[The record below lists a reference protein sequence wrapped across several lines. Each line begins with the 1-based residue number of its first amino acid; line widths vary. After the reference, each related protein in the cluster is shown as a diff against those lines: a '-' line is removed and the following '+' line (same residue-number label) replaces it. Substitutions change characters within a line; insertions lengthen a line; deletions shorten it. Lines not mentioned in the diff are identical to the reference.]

1 MSPTRKK
8 KGVRGSQKAVAD
20 RHLEIRLAAEQ
31 GQGDLVRWICDRF
44 GYGQRTARRDLQA
57 IKRADPAWWKRN
69 IHEMRGL
76 VNGRSGPDGHTPERP
91 ELQEA
96 IAGVVVLEK
105 LTGGLLSIAQRDATR
120 AARQTERLLGAKDEQ
135 NVRALRR
142 FIQLRHQPTRIT
154 PAQTEA
160 FARIVEAHLK
170 GQAIEMAY
178 SNVEEA
184 LPGMTPAAPAVGG
197 KARRAQPRRRVGPV
211 CLFHAKRSWYLLAR
225 VLEGKGKGELR
236 QFKLARI
243 ERTELVDHPFLPPA
257 DFDLESHLQGAW
269 ELFRRDDGGERRIRV
284 VVDFDRLFSKNIVET
299 MWHSTQSIVP
309 LPDGGVRFTAEVNGF
324 DEILWWVLQM
334 GSHATVVEP
343 SELRTLV
350 AKELDATRK
359 LYA

>member
-1 MSPTRKK
+1 MSPSRKK
-8 KGVRGSQKAVAD
+8 KGVRSSQKAVAD
-20 RHLEIRLAAEQ
+20 RHLEIKLAAEQ
-31 GQGDLVRWICDRF
+31 GQGDLVRWICDKF
-44 GYGQRTARRDLQA
+44 GFGPRTARRDLLA
-57 IKRADPAWWKRN
+57 IKRADLPWWKRN
-69 IHEMRGL
+69 VHEMRGL
-76 VNGRSGPDGHTPERP
+76 INGRSGPDGHTPERP

-120 AARQTERLLGAKDEQ
+120 AAKQTERLLGTKDEQ

-170 GQAIEMAY
+170 RQAIDIVY
-178 SNVEEA
+178 SNLDDPIGA
-184 LPGMTPAAPAVGG
+184 GPSPSTDG
-197 KARRAQPRRRVGPV
+197 KARKAPPRRRIGPV
-211 CLFHAKRSWYLLAR
+211 CLFHAKRSWYLLAL
-225 VLEGKGKGELR
+225 VLDGKSKGELR

-243 ERTELVDHPFLPPA
+243 ERTTLVDQPFLPPA

-269 ELFRRDDGGERRIRV
+269 ELFRRSDGRDERIRV
-284 VVDFDRLFSKNIVET
+284 VVEFDALFAKNILET
-299 MWHSTQSIVP
+299 MWHSSQVIQP
-309 LPDGGVRFTAEVNGF
+309 LPHGGVRFSAEVNGF

-334 GSHATVVEP
+334 GSHARVVEP
-343 SELRTLV
+343 PELRDML

>member
-1 MSPTRKK
+1 MSPSRKK
-8 KGVRGSQKAVAD
+8 KGVRSSQKAVAD
-20 RHLEIRLAAEQ
+20 RHLEIKLAAEQ
-31 GQGDLVRWICDRF
+31 GQGDLVRWICDKF
-44 GYGQRTARRDLQA
+44 GFGPRTARRDLLA
-57 IKRADPAWWKRN
+57 IKRTDLPWWKKN

-76 VNGRSGPDGHTPERP
+76 INGRSGPDGHTPERP

-170 GQAIEMAY
+170 GQAIEIVY
-178 SNVEEA
+178 SNIDEA
-184 LPGMTPAAPAVGG
+184 LPGTAATPSTGSG
-197 KARRAQPRRRVGPV
+197 KARKAQPRRRVGPV
-211 CLFHAKRSWYLLAR
+211 CLFHAKRSWYLLAH
-225 VLEGKGKGELR
+225 VLEGKSKGELR

-243 ERTELVDHPFLPPA
+243 ERTEVVDQPFMPPSG
-257 DFDLESHLQGAW
+257 FDLESHLQGAW
-269 ELFRRDDGGERRIRV
+269 ELFRRPDGVDRRIRV
-284 VVDFDRLFSKNIVET
+284 VIDFDAPFSKNILET
-299 MWHSTQSIVP
+299 MWHSTQSIEP
-309 LPDGGVRFTAEVNGF
+309 RSGGGVRFTAEVNGF

-334 GSHATVVEP
+334 GSHAVVVEP
-343 SELRTLV
+343 ADLRSMV

>member
-1 MSPTRKK
+1 MSPSRRK
-8 KGVRGSQKAVAD
+8 KGVRSTQKAVAD

-31 GQGDLVRWICDRF
+31 GQGDLVRFICDKF
-44 GYGQRTARRDLQA
+44 GFGPRTARRDLQA
-57 IKRADPAWWKRN
+57 IKRSDPKWWKDN

-76 VNGRSGPDGHTPERP
+76 INGRSGPDGHTPERP

-105 LTGGLLSIAQRDATR
+105 LTGGLLSIAQRDAKR
-120 AARQTERLLGAKDEQ
+120 AARQTERLLSTRDEE

-170 GQAIEMAY
+170 GQAIEIVY
-178 SNVEEA
+178 SNIDEP
-184 LPGMTPAAPAVGG
+184 LPGTTPAAAAG
-197 KARRAQPRRRVGPV
+197 KARKAPPRRRIGPV

-225 VLEGKGKGELR
+225 VLEGKSKGELR

-243 ERTELVDHPFLPPA
+243 ERTALVDEPFMPAA

-269 ELFRRDDGGERRIRV
+269 ELFRRDDGRERRIRV
-284 VVDFDRLFSKNIVET
+284 VVEFDAMFSKNIVET
-299 MWHSTQSIVP
+299 MWHSTQSIEP
-309 LPDGGVRFTAEVNGF
+309 LPEGGVRFTAEVNGF

-334 GSHATVVEP
+334 GSHAKVVEP
-343 SELRTLV
+343 KELRELL
-350 AKELDATRK
+350 AQELDATRR
-359 LYA
+359 LYD

>member
-1 MSPTRKK
+1 MSPSRKK
-8 KGVRGSQKAVAD
+8 KGVRSSQKAVAD
-20 RHLEIRLAAEQ
+20 RHLEIKLAAEQ
-31 GQGDLVRWICDRF
+31 GQGDLVRWICDKF
-44 GYGQRTARRDLQA
+44 GFGPRTARRDLLA
-57 IKRADPAWWKRN
+57 IKRADMPWWRKN

-76 VNGRSGPDGHTPERP
+76 INGRSGPDGHTPERP

-105 LTGGLLSIAQRDATR
+105 LTGGLLSIAQRDAKR
-120 AARQTERLLGAKDEQ
+120 AAKQTERLLGTKDEQ

-170 GQAIEMAY
+170 GQAVEIAY
-178 SNVEEA
+178 SNIDEP
-184 LPGMTPAAPAVGG
+184 LTSSSSAATASG
-197 KARRAQPRRRVGPV
+197 KARKAQPRRRIGPV
-211 CLFHAKRSWYLLAR
+211 CLFHAKRSWYLLAQ
-225 VLEGKGKGELR
+225 VLEGKSKGELR

-243 ERTELVDHPFLPPA
+243 ERTEIVNQTWSPSA

-269 ELFRRDDGGERRIRV
+269 ELFRRSDGVDRRIRV
-284 VVDFDRLFSKNIVET
+284 VVDFDALFSKNIVET
-299 MWHSTQSIVP
+299 MWHSTQSIEP
-309 LPDGGVRFTAEVNGF
+309 LPAGGVRFTAQVNGF

-334 GSHATVVEP
+334 GSHARVVEP
-343 SELRTLV
+343 PELRELL
-350 AKELDATRK
+350 ARELDATRK

>member
-1 MSPTRKK
+1 MSPARKK
-8 KGVRGSQKAVAD
+8 KGVRSSQKAVAD
-20 RHLEIRLAAEQ
+20 RHLDIRMAAEL

-44 GYGQRTARRDLQA
+44 GFGQRTARRDLLA
-57 IKRADPAWWKRN
+57 IKKADPGWWKRN

-76 VNGRSGPDGHTPERP
+76 INGRSGPDGHTPERP

-120 AARQTERLLGAKDEQ
+120 AARQTERLLGAQDER

-170 GQAIEMAY
+170 GQAIDIVY
-178 SNVEEA
+178 SNLDEPIGA
-184 LPGMTPAAPAVGG
+184 GPSPSTDG
-197 KARRAQPRRRVGPV
+197 KARKAPPRRRIGPV
-211 CLFHAKRSWYLLAR
+211 CLFHAKRSWYLLAL
-225 VLEGKGKGELR
+225 VLDGKSKGELR

-243 ERTELVDHPFLPPA
+243 ERTSLVDQPFLPPA

-269 ELFRRDDGGERRIRV
+269 ELFRRSDGRDERIRV
-284 VVDFDRLFSKNIVET
+284 VVEFDALFAKNILET
-299 MWHSTQSIVP
+299 MWHSSQVIQP
-309 LPDGGVRFTAEVNGF
+309 LAQGGVRFSAEVNGF

-334 GSHATVVEP
+334 GSHAKVIEP
-343 SELRTLV
+343 AALRELV
-350 AKELDATRK
+350 ARELEATRK
-359 LYA
+359 LYD

>member
-1 MSPTRKK
+1 MSAARKK
-8 KGVRGSQKAVAD
+8 KGVRSTQKAVAD
-20 RHLEIRLAAEQ
+20 RPLEIRMAAEQ
-31 GQGDLVRWICDRF
+31 GQGDLVRYICDKF
-44 GYGQRTARRDLQA
+44 GFGARTARRDLQA
-57 IKRADPAWWKRN
+57 IKRADPRWWKDN

-76 VNGRSGPDGHTPERP
+76 INGRSGPDGHTPERP

-105 LTGGLLSIAQRDATR
+105 LTGGLLSIAQRDAKR
-120 AARQTERLLGAKDEQ
+120 AARQTERLLGARDEA

-170 GQAIEMAY
+170 GQAIEIVY
-178 SNVEEA
+178 STIDEP
-184 LPGMTPAAPAVGG
+184 LPIAAPTAASG
-197 KARRAQPRRRVGPV
+197 KARKAPPRRRIGPV

-225 VLEGKGKGELR
+225 VLEGRSKGELR

-243 ERTELVDHPFLPPA
+243 ERTELCEHPFLPPD

-269 ELFRRDDGGERRIRV
+269 ELYRLDTGGERRIRV
-284 VVDFDRLFSKNIVET
+284 VIEFDAMFSKNIVET
-299 MWHSTQSIVP
+299 LWHSTQSIEP
-309 LPDGGVRFTAEVNGF
+309 RAGGGVRFTAEVNGF

-334 GSHATVVEP
+334 GSHAVVVEP
-343 SELRTLV
+343 AELRAMV
-350 AKELDATRK
+350 ARELDATRK

>member
-1 MSPTRKK
+1 MSAARKK
-8 KGVRGSQKAVAD
+8 KGVRSSQKAVAD

-31 GQGDLVRWICDRF
+31 GQGDLVRFICDKF
-44 GYGQRTARRDLQA
+44 GFGARTARRDLQA
-57 IKRADPAWWKRN
+57 IKRADPKWWKDN

-76 VNGRSGPDGHTPERP
+76 INGRSGPDGHTPERP

-105 LTGGLLSIAQRDATR
+105 LTGGLLSIAQRDAKR
-120 AARQTERLLGAKDEQ
+120 AARQTERLLSTRDEE

-170 GQAIEMAY
+170 GQAIEIVY
-178 SNVEEA
+178 SNIDEP
-184 LPGMTPAAPAVGG
+184 LPGMTPAASGG
-197 KARRAQPRRRVGPV
+197 KARKAPPRRRIGPV

-225 VLEGKGKGELR
+225 VLEGKSKRELR

-243 ERTELVDHPFLPPA
+243 ERTTLVDEPFMPAA

-269 ELFRRDDGGERRIRV
+269 ELFRRDQGGDRRIRV
-284 VVDFDRLFSKNIVET
+284 VVEFDAVFAKNIVET
-299 MWHSTQSIVP
+299 MWHSTQSIEP
-309 LPDGGVRFTAEVNGF
+309 LPEGGVRFTAEVNGF

-334 GSHATVVEP
+334 GSHAKVVEP
-343 SELRTLV
+343 KELRELL
-350 AKELDATRK
+350 AQELDATRR
-359 LYA
+359 LYD

>member
-1 MSPTRKK
+1 MSPARKK
-8 KGVRGSQKAVAD
+8 KGVRSSQKAVAD
-20 RHLEIRLAAEQ
+20 RHLDIRMAAEL

-44 GYGQRTARRDLQA
+44 GFGQRTARRDLLA
-57 IKRADPAWWKRN
+57 IKKADPGWWKRN

-76 VNGRSGPDGHTPERP
+76 INGRSGPDGHTPERP

-120 AARQTERLLGAKDEQ
+120 AARQTERLLGAQDER

-170 GQAIEMAY
+170 GQAIDIVY
-178 SNVEEA
+178 SNLDEPIGA
-184 LPGMTPAAPAVGG
+184 GPSPSTDG
-197 KARRAQPRRRVGPV
+197 KARKAPPRRRIGPV
-211 CLFHAKRSWYLLAR
+211 CLFHAKRSWYLLAL
-225 VLEGKGKGELR
+225 VLDGKSKGELR

-243 ERTELVDHPFLPPA
+243 ERTSLVDQPFLPPA

-269 ELFRRDDGGERRIRV
+269 ELFRRSDGRDERIRV
-284 VVDFDRLFSKNIVET
+284 VVEFDALFAKNILET
-299 MWHSTQSIVP
+299 MWHSSQVIQP
-309 LPDGGVRFTAEVNGF
+309 LAQGGVRFSAEVNGF

-334 GSHATVVEP
+334 GSHAKVIEP
-343 SELRTLV
+343 VELRELV
-350 AKELDATRK
+350 ARELEATRK
-359 LYA
+359 LYD

>member
-1 MSPTRKK
+1 MSPSRKK
-8 KGVRGSQKAVAD
+8 KGVRSSQKAVAD
-20 RHLEIRLAAEQ
+20 RHLEIKLAAEQ
-31 GQGDLVRWICDRF
+31 GQGDLVRWICDKF
-44 GYGQRTARRDLQA
+44 GFGPRTARRDLLA
-57 IKRADPAWWKRN
+57 IKRADLPWWKRN
-69 IHEMRGL
+69 VHEMRGL
-76 VNGRSGPDGHTPERP
+76 INGRSGPDGHTPERP

-120 AARQTERLLGAKDEQ
+120 AAKQTERLLGTKDEQ

-170 GQAIEMAY
+170 RQAIDIVY
-178 SNVEEA
+178 SNLDDPIGA
-184 LPGMTPAAPAVGG
+184 GPSPSTDG
-197 KARRAQPRRRVGPV
+197 KARKAPPRRRIGPV
-211 CLFHAKRSWYLLAR
+211 CLFHAKRSWYLLAL
-225 VLEGKGKGELR
+225 VLDGKSKGELR

-243 ERTELVDHPFLPPA
+243 ERTTLVDQPFLPPA

-269 ELFRRDDGGERRIRV
+269 ELFRRSDGRDERIRV
-284 VVDFDRLFSKNIVET
+284 VVEFDALFAKNILET
-299 MWHSTQSIVP
+299 MWHSSQVIQP
-309 LPDGGVRFTAEVNGF
+309 LPYGGVRFSAEVNGF

-334 GSHATVVEP
+334 GSHARVVEP
-343 SELRTLV
+343 PELRDML

>member
-1 MSPTRKK
+1 MSPARKK
-8 KGVRGSQKAVAD
+8 KGVRSSQKAVAD
-20 RHLEIRLAAEQ
+20 RHLDIRMAAEL

-44 GYGQRTARRDLQA
+44 GFGQRTARRDLLA
-57 IKRADPAWWKRN
+57 IKKADPGWWKRN

-76 VNGRSGPDGHTPERP
+76 INGRSGPDGHTPERP

-120 AARQTERLLGAKDEQ
+120 AARQTERLLGAQDER

-170 GQAIEMAY
+170 GQAIDIVY
-178 SNVEEA
+178 SNLDEPIGA
-184 LPGMTPAAPAVGG
+184 GPSPSTDG
-197 KARRAQPRRRVGPV
+197 KARKAPPRRRIGPV
-211 CLFHAKRSWYLLAR
+211 CLFHAKRSWYLLAL
-225 VLEGKGKGELR
+225 VLDGKSKGELR

-243 ERTELVDHPFLPPA
+243 ERTSLVDQPFLPPA

-269 ELFRRDDGGERRIRV
+269 ELFRRSDGRDERIRV
-284 VVDFDRLFSKNIVET
+284 VVEFDALFAKNILET
-299 MWHSTQSIVP
+299 MWHSSQVIQP
-309 LPDGGVRFTAEVNGF
+309 LAQGGVRFSAEVNGF

-334 GSHATVVEP
+334 GSHAKVIEP
-343 SELRTLV
+343 AELRELV
-350 AKELDATRK
+350 ARELEATRK
-359 LYA
+359 LYD

>member
-1 MSPTRKK
+1 MSPSRKK
-8 KGVRGSQKAVAD
+8 KGVRSSQKAVAD
-20 RHLEIRLAAEQ
+20 RHLEIKLAAEQ
-31 GQGDLVRWICDRF
+31 GQGDLVRWICDKF
-44 GYGQRTARRDLQA
+44 GFGPRTARRDLLA
-57 IKRADPAWWKRN
+57 IKRADLPWWKRN
-69 IHEMRGL
+69 VHEMRGL
-76 VNGRSGPDGHTPERP
+76 INGRSGPDGHTPERP

-120 AARQTERLLGAKDEQ
+120 AAKQTERLLGTKDEQ

-170 GQAIEMAY
+170 RQAIDIVY
-178 SNVEEA
+178 SNLDDPIGA
-184 LPGMTPAAPAVGG
+184 GPSPSTDG
-197 KARRAQPRRRVGPV
+197 KARKAPPRRRIGPV
-211 CLFHAKRSWYLLAR
+211 CLFHAKRSWYLLAL
-225 VLEGKGKGELR
+225 VLDGKSKGELR

-243 ERTELVDHPFLPPA
+243 ERTTLVDQPFLSPA

-269 ELFRRDDGGERRIRV
+269 ELFRRSDGRDERIRV
-284 VVDFDRLFSKNIVET
+284 VVEFDALFAKNILET
-299 MWHSTQSIVP
+299 MWHSSQVIQP
-309 LPDGGVRFTAEVNGF
+309 LPQGGVRFSAEVNGF

-334 GSHATVVEP
+334 GSHARVVEP
-343 SELRTLV
+343 PELRDML